1 MKDWKYIKTGN
12 AFDFE
17 TQAVV
22 DRKEAVKR
30 AEEELRRAEA
40 ERNKHRGELY
50 WEEAYITAKKDL
62 ERAKENLDR
71 AKRQKTGNETIDP
84 SDAELRKLE
93 DELNGWLKMY
103 DSKDPNVDKANIE
116 KNIRAI
122 RADIE
127 KYKRKHKIVDN
138 ESIDKQEWSLYQGL
152 KKDAEKE
159 IGNEFATAPKTISIG
174 DNVETLT
181 GKKGNVVEKN
191 GHILKIKLSDGSFEY
206 EHEYK
211 AKKVGNKTGNAD
223 TVSEYNAEIQ
233 RLTKKA
239 EQLRRMGQ
247 GRSAMEIEKQIEKL
261 GKELSELG
269 NKKVGNAFDAGIH
282 LTIRYNGKEEE
293 VKVLKDMPTSV
304 VVKGQN
310 GAVVEI
316 KKVDLDVLKVHNETK
331 AEEKFGKV
339 MGEYEEGALKT
350 PQGKTVTDPAQ
361 AKAIAYSEADKVD
374 NLKRARNAMNKKVKN
389 SSVREYKD
397 SEGRIAQID
406 FNSDGTDADMS
417 IYEDERMTR
426 SVESKNF
433 STIRDAEQYVQSHGF
448 RRVG

>member
-1 MKDWKYIKTGN
+1 MKNWKFLQVGNTKTGN
-12 AFDFE
+12 YE
-17 TQAVV
+17 SSTQ
-22 DRKEAVKR
+22 R
-30 AEEELRRAEA
+30 
-40 ERNKHRGELY
+40 
-50 WEEAYITAKKDL
+50 
-62 ERAKENLDR
+62 
-71 AKRQKTGNETIDP
+71 P
-84 SDAELRKLE
+84 
-93 DELNGWLKMY
+93 
-103 DSKDPNVDKANIE
+103 DSKIYQTIHEFIKTSGGDADKAFVAIKRKYPNLTDEFIE
-116 KNIRAI
+116 KSIDEVIRTNKAG
-122 RADIE
+122 
-127 KYKRKHKIVDN
+127 N

-159 IGNEFATAPKTISIG
+159 IGNGTPGSIASIG
-174 DNVETLT
+174 PAWMHGGTVY
-181 GKKGNVVEKN
+181 GKMDTDESGKRHNEYVKITWLGEGKGGVANYFIDDRMQSDKLGSLDKN
-191 GHILKIKLSDGSFEY
+191 ELKRWAE
-206 EHEYK
+206 
-211 AKKVGNKTGNAD
+211 AKIGNAD
-223 TVSEYNAEIQ
+223 TVSEYNTEIQ

-331 AEEKFGKV
+331 GERKFGKV
-339 MGEYEEGALKT
+339 MGEFEEGALKT

-374 NLKRARNAMNKKVKN
+374 NLKRARNSMNKKVKN

-406 FNSDGTDADMS
+406 FDSDGTDADMS
-417 IYEDERMTR
+417 IYEDDRMTR
-426 SVESKNF
+426 AVDHKNF

>member
-1 MKDWKYIKTGN
+1 MKNWKYIKVGN
-12 AFDFE
+12 YDAQEKLGLKPVPKTIHVNEHDKKTILE
-17 TQAVV
+17 IYEKAG
-22 DRKEAVKR
+22 
-30 AEEELRRAEA
+30 
-40 ERNKHRGELY
+40 RNY
-50 WEEAYITAKKDL
+50 
-62 ERAKENLDR
+62 DR
-71 AKRQKTGNETIDP
+71 AKRMIKEKFIGFDDNAAKT
-84 SDAELRKLE
+84 ALE
-93 DELNGWLKMY
+93 SVIGSNGKGL
-103 DSKDPNVDKANIE
+103 
-116 KNIRAI
+116 
-122 RADIE
+122 
-127 KYKRKHKIVDN
+127 N
-138 ESIDKQEWSLYQGL
+138 ESIYKQEASMFEGL

-159 IGNEFATAPKTISIG
+159 IGNKAIVLKDGNIWVVLYANETKSQEFESEAEAR
-174 DNVETLT
+174 E
-181 GKKGNVVEKN
+181 
-191 GHILKIKLSDGSFEY
+191 F
-206 EHEYK
+206 
-211 AKKVGNKTGNAD
+211 AKKVGNAE

-261 GKELSELG
+261 GKEMREA
-269 NKKVGNAFDAGIH
+269 VG
-282 LTIRYNGKEEE
+282 
-293 VKVLKDMPTSV
+293 
-304 VVKGQN
+304 
-310 GAVVEI
+310 
-316 KKVDLDVLKVHNETK
+316 NETK
-331 AEEKFGKV
+331 GERKFGKV
-339 MGEYEEGALKT
+339 MGEFEEGALKT